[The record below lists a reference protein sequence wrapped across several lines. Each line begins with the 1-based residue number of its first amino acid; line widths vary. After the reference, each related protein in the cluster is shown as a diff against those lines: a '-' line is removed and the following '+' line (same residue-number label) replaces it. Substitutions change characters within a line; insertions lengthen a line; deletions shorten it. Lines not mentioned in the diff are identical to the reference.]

1 MTEKKK
7 TFSWRGWTTF
17 VTTISFI
24 VDTLSGI
31 ILYIAPPGRIANWT
45 DWNIWGLGREQWVA
59 IHTIFGYVVFFIVAL
74 HLYYNWKM
82 FWNFI
87 WSKIRKA
94 LNLKWEMGWA
104 ILICLFIFLGTLW
117 DIPPFSSTMNLGNY
131 FKDSW
136 EESKVETP
144 IAHGE
149 ILSLKEFAEK
159 TNVPVEELLDALKAK
174 GYKVKNVQQT
184 VGEIAKENGVAP
196 SKLYEDMK
204 SGGVKPDVPK
214 LGEGSGMGRKSVEGI
229 CSEAGLSLDEA
240 LARLKQKGI
249 NAKPKDTLKEIATK
263 AKKTPMDIYNI
274 IAGKE

>member
-45 DWNIWGLGREQWVA
+45 DWNVWGLGREQWVA
-59 IHTIFGYVVFFIVAL
+59 IHTIFGYVVLFIVAL

-104 ILICLFIFLGTLW
+104 VLLCLFIFLGTLW

-184 VGEIAKENGVAP
+184 VGEIAKENGVPP

-229 CSEAGLSLDEA
+229 CSEVGLSLDEA